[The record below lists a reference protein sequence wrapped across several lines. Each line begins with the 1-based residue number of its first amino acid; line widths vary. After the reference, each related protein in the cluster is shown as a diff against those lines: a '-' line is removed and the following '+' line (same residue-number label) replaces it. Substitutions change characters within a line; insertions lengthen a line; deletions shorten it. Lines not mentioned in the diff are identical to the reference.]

1 MRKYPF
7 VFCFMIGTVLFLTAC
22 SHQTTTRQKLAAT
35 ILQDTSLAVVDSM
48 ARVTIRNGLNAGSG
62 YTQVWARD
70 MNTFVEI
77 ACEEMEQNVIR
88 EAIRL
93 FFALQQPKLPA
104 RKWSRTSYG
113 KRYDCFSP
121 CNSPTEK

>member
-22 SHQTTTRQKLAAT
+22 SHQTTTRQKLAAS
-35 ILQDTSLAVVDSM
+35 ILQDTSLTVVDSM

-77 ACEEMEQNVIR
+77 ACEEMDQ
-88 EAIRL
+88 
-93 FFALQQPKLPA
+93 
-104 RKWSRTSYG
+104 TSYG